1 MTERM
6 DLGALAGDAYKAMA
20 GLDRFVQASTLP
32 RPLLE
37 LVRLR
42 ASQINGCVYCVDTH
56 SSDAKAAGESD
67 ARLHAVAV
75 WREAPF
81 FTQQERA
88 ALAFTEAATRLS
100 THDVTDEVWRQAAD
114 SFTEPELAALI
125 VAVATINAWN
135 RMGVATRMTPESFK
149 APA

>member
-6 DLGALAGDAYKAMA
+6 DLGSLAGEAYKAMA
-20 GLDRFVQASTLP
+20 GLDRFVAASTLP
-32 RPLLE
+32 KPLLE

-42 ASQINGCVYCVDTH
+42 ASQINGCVYCVDMH
-56 SSDAKAAGESD
+56 SSDAKQAGESD

-81 FTQQERA
+81 FTDQERA
-88 ALAFTEAATRLS
+88 ALAFTDAATRLS
-100 THDVTDEVWRQAAD
+100 THDVTDDVWEQAAAHF
-114 SFTEPELAALI
+114 SEPELAALV

-135 RMGVATRMTPESFK
+135 RMGVATRMTPESYK
-149 APA
+149 S

>member
-6 DLGALAGDAYKAMA
+6 ELGKFAGEAYRAMA
-20 GLDRFVQASTLP
+20 GLDRFVAQSTLP
-32 RPLLE
+32 KPLLE

-42 ASQINGCVYCVDTH
+42 ASQINGCVYCVDMH
-56 SSDAKAAGESD
+56 SSDAKQAGESD

-81 FTQQERA
+81 FTPQERA

-100 THDVTDEVWRQAAD
+100 TDDVTDEVWAQAAAHFD
-114 SFTEPELAALI
+114 EQQLAALT

-135 RMGVATRMTPESFK
+135 RMGVATRMTPESYK
-149 APA
+149 S

>member
-1 MTERM
+1 M
-6 DLGALAGDAYKAMA
+6 DLGSLAGEAYKAMA
-20 GLDRFVQASTLP
+20 GLDRFVAAGTLP
-32 RPLLE
+32 KPLLE

-42 ASQINGCVYCVDTH
+42 ASQINGCVYCVDMH
-56 SSDAKAAGESD
+56 SSDAKKAGESD

-81 FTQQERA
+81 FTDQERA

-100 THDVTDEVWRQAAD
+100 TGDVTDEVWEEAAAHF
-114 SFTEPELAALI
+114 SEPELAALV

-135 RMGVATRMTPESFK
+135 RMGVATRMVPESYK
-149 APA
+149 S

>member
-6 DLGALAGDAYKAMA
+6 KLGALAGPAYQAMA
-20 GLDRFVQASTLP
+20 GLDAFVARSTLP
-32 RPLLE
+32 KPLLE
-37 LVRLR
+37 LIRLR
-42 ASQINGCVYCVDTH
+42 ASQINGCVYCVSMH

-75 WREAPF
+75 WREARCF
-81 FTQQERA
+81 DERERA

-100 THDVTDEVWRQAAD
+100 THDVTDEIWEAAAAC
-114 SFTEPELAALI
+114 FTQEELAALV

-135 RMGVATRMTPESFK
+135 RMGVSTRM
-149 APA
+149 A

>member
-1 MTERM
+1 MKIGT
-6 DLGALAGDAYKAMA
+6 LAPEAYRAMA
-20 GLDRFVQASTLP
+20 GLDRFVAAGTLP
-32 RPLLE
+32 APLLE

-56 SSDAKAAGESD
+56 SSDAKRAGESD

-81 FTQQERA
+81 FTGQERA
-88 ALAFTEAATRLS
+88 ALAYTEAATRLS
-100 THDVTDEVWRQAAD
+100 TGDVTDEIWAEAAEHFD
-114 SFTEPELAALI
+114 EGQLATLV

-135 RMGVATRMTPESFK
+135 RIAVPTRMVPESYK
-149 APA
+149 D

>member
-6 DLGALAGDAYKAMA
+6 DLGSLAGEAYKAMG
-20 GLDRFVQASTLP
+20 GLDGFVARSTLP
-32 RPLLE
+32 KPLLE
-37 LVRLR
+37 LLRLR
-42 ASQINGCVYCVDTH
+42 ASQINGCVYCVDAH
-56 SSDAKAAGESD
+56 SSDARKAGESD

-81 FTQQERA
+81 FTGQERA

-100 THDVTDEVWRQAAD
+100 TGDVTDEVWQEAAAHF
-114 SFTEPELAALI
+114 SERELAALV

-135 RMGVATRMTPESFK
+135 RMGVATRMTPESYK
-149 APA
+149 P

>member
-6 DLGALAGDAYKAMA
+6 DLGSLAGAAYKAMA
-20 GLDRFVQASTLP
+20 GLDGFVARSTLP
-32 RPLLE
+32 KPLLE

-42 ASQINGCVYCVDTH
+42 ASQINGCVYCVDMH
-56 SSDAKAAGESD
+56 SSDAKQAGESD

-81 FTQQERA
+81 FTGQERA

-100 THDVTDEVWRQAAD
+100 AGDVTDEVWAEAAE
-114 SFTEPELAALI
+114 FFAEPELAALV

-135 RMGVATRMTPESFK
+135 RMGVATRMTPESYK
-149 APA
+149 

>member
-6 DLGALAGDAYKAMA
+6 DLGSLAGEAYKAMA
-20 GLDRFVQASTLP
+20 GLDRFVAASTLAK
-32 RPLLE
+32 PLLE

-42 ASQINGCVYCVDTH
+42 ASQINGCVYCVDMH
-56 SSDAKAAGESD
+56 SSDAKRAGESD

-81 FTQQERA
+81 FTSQERA

-100 THDVTDEVWRQAAD
+100 TADVTDEVWEQAAAH
-114 SFTEPELAALI
+114 FTQQELAALV

-135 RMGVATRMTPESFK
+135 RMGVAARMTPESYK
-149 APA
+149 

>member
-1 MTERM
+1 ME
-6 DLGALAGDAYKAMA
+6 LGKFAGEAYKAMA
-20 GLDRFVQASTLP
+20 GLDRFVAQSTLP
-32 RPLLE
+32 KPLLE

-42 ASQINGCVYCVDTH
+42 ASQINGCVYCVDMH
-56 SSDAKAAGESD
+56 SSDAKQAGESD

-81 FTQQERA
+81 FTPQERA

-100 THDVTDEVWRQAAD
+100 TDDFTDEVWAQAAAHFD
-114 SFTEPELAALI
+114 EQQMAALT

-135 RMGVATRMTPESFK
+135 RMGVATRMTPESYK
-149 APA
+149 S

>member
-6 DLGALAGDAYKAMA
+6 ELGKFAGEAYKAMA
-20 GLDRFVQASTLP
+20 GLDRFVAQSTLP
-32 RPLLE
+32 KPLLE

-42 ASQINGCVYCVDTH
+42 ASQINGCVYCVDMH
-56 SSDAKAAGESD
+56 SSDAKQAGESD

-81 FTQQERA
+81 FTPQERA

-100 THDVTDEVWRQAAD
+100 TDDVTDEVWAQAAAHFD
-114 SFTEPELAALI
+114 EQQLAALT

-135 RMGVATRMTPESFK
+135 RMGVATRMTPESYK
-149 APA
+149 S

>member
-6 DLGALAGDAYKAMA
+6 DLGALAGEAYKAMA
-20 GLDRFVQASTLP
+20 GLDRFVAHSTLP
-32 RPLLE
+32 KPLLE

-42 ASQINGCVYCVDTH
+42 ASQINGCVYCVDMH
-56 SSDAKAAGESD
+56 SSDAKQAGESD

-81 FTQQERA
+81 FTAQERA

-100 THDVTDEVWRQAAD
+100 TDDVTDEVWAEAAAHFD
-114 SFTEPELAALI
+114 EPQLAALV

-135 RMGVATRMTPESFK
+135 RMGVATRMTPESYK
-149 APA
+149 A